1 MNQNHSVLIDL
12 STYLHPQRVIM
23 LESGITKDQALRTL
37 ATATANEPSI
47 TEKDAFIQAIFER
60 EEVSSTGVG
69 GGIAVPH
76 AKLPFNLDFVITI
89 GICPDGIDFNAKD
102 GEPVAILIM
111 IAAPESERTAYLR
124 VLATVA
130 AMLKNR
136 EIVESLRLAQTGQE
150 AIVCLTPAKS

>member
-1 MNQNHSVLIDL
+1 MVLL
-12 STYLHPQRVIM
+12 QA
-23 LESGITKDQALRTL
+23 GITKAQALRTL
-37 ATATANEPSI
+37 AVTTAGDPSI

-76 AKLPFNLDFVITI
+76 AKLPYNLDFVITI
-89 GICPDGIDFNAKD
+89 GICAEGIDFAAKD
-102 GEPVAILIM
+102 GEPVSILIM

-130 AMLKNR
+130 AILKKSSVVTALR
-136 EIVESLRLAQTGQE
+136 AAKDSESAIACLAN
-150 AIVCLTPAKS
+150 SNH